1 MSTQRAIWVR
11 RRASARAAMP
21 TVVITDCELR
31 RTATGSD
38 VTVRT
43 SGLIPHAGPL
53 RITVGGV
60 PVGDVRVAPSGVI
73 TGTVARPPL
82 TDEVVLDAGTPA
94 PVSGRI
100 TSR

>member
-43 SGLIPHAGPL
+43 RGLIPHAGPL

-60 PVGDVRVAPSGVI
+60 PVVDVRVTPSGVI

-82 TDEVVLDAGTPA
+82 IDEVVLDAGRGRRCPA
-94 PVSGRI
+94 GS
-100 TSR
+100 SR